1 MTAFTITRAFNN
13 TSSLINSAK
22 AKDNSWAYGV
32 KKFFYSIIT
41 LGLGKSMENARAE
54 RREKEAVHVA
64 FDTLDQLP
72 ENYSQLEEVGF
83 SKTIHT
89 NFDKKYQIVQEGKE
103 LCIYTG
109 NISQSMFTVTGK
121 TFNRNETS
129 RSVLKQF
136 NHESEFENFKNDLN
150 PIKENKIYKDL
161 EQQQQQQQQ
170 QQAATTIQ
178 AGVRRLQ
185 SIIRIKQENQYGFK
199 KLEYTSKHSNSD
211 KTFLFSKNLNS
222 FTVPKINIDG
232 GGKGAFKQVVGK
244 DEHSVLFSRSN
255 HLNPEIKKLQH
266 PWSSHGIEKV
276 LNDQGITTFKVTHQI
291 SDDQEIAHNAG
302 PDDLYNGY
310 AQKNKI
316 MDVEHFKPI
325 LLDMKKLHLNGYFHL
340 DIKSDNIQVR
350 MVNDKPILSVID
362 LDSFSSI
369 NKCSLLSGT
378 QSFTT
383 TELHIQCFPNAPMY
397 NKGQLGNKPPPKET
411 LLQTFDEFAFA
422 VTMLEATRNYNSSDD
437 LFNKEG
443 LNVTDRITKFINK
456 KIKPEYQ
463 NQFIQLITRPGTY
476 AKTYLDNNTAA
487 PIYLVDMLA

>member
-136 NHESEFENFKNDLN
+136 NHAGEFEDFKNDLN

-161 EQQQQQQQQ
+161 EQQQQQQ
-170 QQAATTIQ
+170 AATTIQ
-178 AGVRRLQ
+178 AGVRGLQ
-185 SIIRIKQENQYGFK
+185 SRIRIKQENQYGFK

-232 GGKGAFKQVVGK
+232 GVGGTFKQVVGK
-244 DEHSVLFSRSN
+244 DEHSVLFSSSKS
-255 HLNPEIKKLQH
+255 HSPEIKKSQH
-266 PWSSHGIEKV
+266 PWSSHDIEKV

-291 SDDQEIAHNAG
+291 SKDQEIAHNAG
-302 PDDLYNGY
+302 PDDLHKGY
-310 AQKNKI
+310 AQKNKT

-362 LDSFSSI
+362 LDSFSSLD
-369 NKCSLLSGT
+369 KCSILAGT
-378 QSFTT
+378 PSFTT
-383 TELHIQCFPNAPMY
+383 GGLHRQCFPNASMY
-397 NKGQLGNKPPPKET
+397 NYGKFGNHPQPKGT

-422 VTMLEATRNYNSSDD
+422 VTMLEANGAYDASGSLMDEHGLQVT
-437 LFNKEG
+437 KEIG
-443 LNVTDRITKFINK
+443 KYIETN
-456 KIKPEYQ
+456 IKPEYQ
-463 NQFIQLITRPGTY
+463 NQFTALITSPETY
-476 AKTYLDNNTAA
+476 AKTYFDNNQA